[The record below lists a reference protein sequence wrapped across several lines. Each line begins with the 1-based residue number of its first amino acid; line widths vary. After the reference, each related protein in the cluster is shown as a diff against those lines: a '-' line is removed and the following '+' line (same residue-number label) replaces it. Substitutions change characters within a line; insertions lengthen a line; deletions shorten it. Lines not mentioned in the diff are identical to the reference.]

1 MHFLEEAWVPGGDRH
16 QLSLTTS
23 EASGDWAR
31 GPPPALDVYLDR
43 WPHAAALSPAA
54 RAAWDPDAP
63 PATALARG
71 APAAAALAAERA
83 ALRALPPLLLLAAAD
98 LLLRALVP
106 GFARARAQLVPRT
119 ATSKIC
125 GNKWPVRN
133 LLKDLS
139 RSHLCF
145 ENSFDLSYKICHL

>member
-1 MHFLEEAWVPGGDRH
+1 MNLQND
-16 QLSLTTS
+16 SKKS
-23 EASGDWAR
+23 
-31 GPPPALDVYLDR
+31 YLGSNGT
-43 WPHAAALSPAA
+43 AV
-54 RAAWDPDAP
+54 AP
-63 PATALARG
+63 PHLG
-71 APAAAALAAERA
+71 VAAAAAYVAENPLPVAA
-83 ALRALPPLLLLAAAD
+83 
-98 LLLRALVP
+98 V
-106 GFARARAQLVPRT
+106 QLVPRT

>member
-1 MHFLEEAWVPGGDRH
+1 MNELTHLVVNYVLLFLRRLQDLMEDNE
-16 QLSLTTS
+16 
-23 EASGDWAR
+23 
-31 GPPPALDVYLDR
+31 
-43 WPHAAALSPAA
+43 
-54 RAAWDPDAP
+54 DATVF
-63 PATALARG
+63 ATDQVLA
-71 APAAAALAAERA
+71 
-83 ALRALPPLLLLAAAD
+83 
-98 LLLRALVP
+98 
-106 GFARARAQLVPRT
+106 AQLVPRT

>member
-1 MHFLEEAWVPGGDRH
+1 M
-16 QLSLTTS
+16 
-23 EASGDWAR
+23 
-31 GPPPALDVYLDR
+31 
-43 WPHAAALSPAA
+43 
-54 RAAWDPDAP
+54 
-63 PATALARG
+63 
-71 APAAAALAAERA
+71 
-83 ALRALPPLLLLAAAD
+83 LLATDAEVLAFEPSPEN
-98 LLLRALVP
+98 LFALTSTL
-106 GFARARAQLVPRT
+106 ANAQFVPRT

>member
-1 MHFLEEAWVPGGDRH
+1 MSDEDKAAKKAAKAAKKRAREEKEEASDGD
-16 QLSLTTS
+16 
-23 EASGDWAR
+23 D
-31 GPPPALDVYLDR
+31 
-43 WPHAAALSPAA
+43 
-54 RAAWDPDAP
+54 
-63 PATALARG
+63 
-71 APAAAALAAERA
+71 
-83 ALRALPPLLLLAAAD
+83 
-98 LLLRALVP
+98 
-106 GFARARAQLVPRT
+106 QLVPRT